1 MITQATTWPD
11 VSKSQTKAKPVNK
24 PAPKSLTAAE
34 RLAAIDVSTFCGRIA
49 AGESQKAIADSI
61 GVAAS
66 SMCEWIAADAER
78 SARVREARAMS
89 ARHWDEQ
96 AERAILNAD
105 VQTAGSIAQAR
116 ELASHYR
123 WRASKY
129 APKEYGDKVQQEVT
143 GANGGPV
150 ELVTAIVI
158 NGVNPK

>member
-1 MITQATTWPD
+1 MQLIKTWPV
-11 VSKSQTKAKPVNK
+11 VSKLQPKKTL
-24 PAPKSLTAAE
+24 APKTATLAE
-34 RLAAIDVSTFCGRIA
+34 TLNNVGLSALCGRIA
-49 AGESQKAIADSI
+49 AGESQKSIADSLGI
-61 GVAAS
+61 AANH
-66 SMCEWIAADAER
+66 MCEWIAADPER

-96 AERAILNAD
+96 AERAILDAD

-129 APKEYGDKVQQEVT
+129 APREYGDKIQQELT

-158 NGVNPK
+158 NGVKPK

>member
-1 MITQATTWPD
+1 MPAI
-11 VSKSQTKAKPVNK
+11 AKPAK
-24 PAPKSLTAAE
+24 TPAAHKSMTTADT
-34 RLAAIDVSTFCGRIA
+34 LNSVGVAALCGRIA
-49 AGESQKAIADSI
+49 AGESQREIAESL
-61 GVAAS
+61 GVQPS
-66 SMCEWIAADAER
+66 HMCEWIAADQER

-96 AERAILNAD
+96 AERAILDAD

-129 APKEYGDKVQQEVT
+129 APREYGDKIQQELT

-158 NGVNPK
+158 NGVKPK